1 MSDLIK
7 QLSKPLTKND
17 VELRTG
23 NVSAKGITLL
33 VYKTARTDVNRLN
46 EVCGTRWNNKHFY
59 DSQGLLCCSIGIYD
73 DDLKQWVFRE
83 DVGTESFTEKEKG
96 HYSDSF
102 KRAGFRWGI
111 GVELY
116 NSPFIFL
123 SWTTE
128 KEGNKYKAVNFFSG
142 NLEIT
147 RYECGEDRIPR
158 LEIQYKGKGVV
169 YSDFKKID
177 TRPEPQEEIKYV
189 TRDQIKQIEELIKVS
204 KADREKFLIAFKI
217 KSLEFMPMNNFA
229 TAIKTLNKKIEEN
242 KLKDKN
248 EK

>member
-46 EVCGTRWNNKHFY
+46 EVCGTKWNNKHFY
-59 DSQGLLCCSIGIYD
+59 DTQGLLCCSIGIYD

-123 SWTTE
+123 PWTTE

-147 RYECGEDRIPR
+147 RYECGEDRIPK
-158 LEIQYKGKGVV
+158 LEINYKGKGVV

-177 TRPEPQEEIKYV
+177 TPPPSKEPTPPTESAVKKYSIQEIIQLAKV
-189 TRDQIKQIEELIKVS
+189 KNIPIENICKGYKIENLNVANQEL
-204 KADREKFLIAFKI
+204 
-217 KSLEFMPMNNFA
+217 
-229 TAIKTLNKKIEEN
+229 LNKIYGAL
-242 KLKDKN
+242 LKK
-248 EK
+248 

>member
-23 NVSAKGITLL
+23 SVSAKGITLL

-46 EVCGTRWNNKHFY
+46 EVCGTKWNNKHFY
-59 DSQGLLCCSIGIYD
+59 DTQGLLCCSIGIYD

-123 SWTTE
+123 PWATE

-147 RYECGEDRIPR
+147 RYECGEDRIPK

-169 YSDFKKID
+169 YSDFKRID
-177 TRPEPQEEIKYV
+177 TPIESPTKSPTKPTPASFKKYSIQEV
-189 TRDQIKQIEELIKVS
+189 TQLAGVKNIPIEKICDGYKIESLDIASQEL
-204 KADREKFLIAFKI
+204 
-217 KSLEFMPMNNFA
+217 
-229 TAIKTLNKKIEEN
+229 LNKIYN
-242 KLKDKN
+242 ALLKK
-248 EK
+248 

>member
-1 MSDLIK
+1 MSNDLIK

-46 EVCGTRWNNKHFY
+46 EVCGTKWNNKHFY

-123 SWTTE
+123 PWTTE
-128 KEGNKYKAVNFFSG
+128 KEGNKYKAVSFFSG

-177 TRPEPQEEIKYV
+177 IPTEAPTKPTPASFKNYSIQEV
-189 TRDQIKQIEELIKVS
+189 TQLAGVKNIPIEKICDGYKIESLDVASQEL
-204 KADREKFLIAFKI
+204 
-217 KSLEFMPMNNFA
+217 
-229 TAIKTLNKKIEEN
+229 LNKIYGAL
-242 KLKDKN
+242 LKK
-248 EK
+248 

>member
-46 EVCGTRWNNKHFY
+46 EVCGTKWNNKHFY
-59 DSQGLLCCSIGIYD
+59 DTQGLLCCSIGIYD

-123 SWTTE
+123 PWTTE

-147 RYECGEDRIPR
+147 RYECGEDRIPK
-158 LEIQYKGKGVV
+158 LEINYKGKGVV

-177 TRPEPQEEIKYV
+177 TPPPSKEPTPPTESAVKKYSIQEIIQLAKV
-189 TRDQIKQIEELIKVS
+189 KNILIENICAGYKIESLDVANQEL
-204 KADREKFLIAFKI
+204 
-217 KSLEFMPMNNFA
+217 
-229 TAIKTLNKKIEEN
+229 LNKIYGAL
-242 KLKDKN
+242 LKK
-248 EK
+248 